1 MIKIIIML
9 TKFIIAATIALLMS
23 SCNIKAD
30 FGNGEKGNGKI
41 TTEVRTIKE
50 EFSSIDVNS
59 AIEVVLE
66 QSNDKFVSVEADENL
81 QKLIDTKVENG
92 VLKIEPNESINA
104 SKTVKVIIRMPK
116 IECLDASS
124 SSIIKGIGTFKGEAI
139 SIDASSASEVN
150 VNLKYDDITLDASSA
165 GNINA
170 KGMAIKLETSA
181 TSGSQ
186 IEANE
191 LLVNEVTADVSSGGN
206 IKIHPIVSLNG
217 SASSGGSIRYD
228 IEPKSITKDESSG
241 GNVGRD

>member
-9 TKFIIAATIALLMS
+9 TKFIIAATFALLMS
-23 SCNIKAD
+23 SCNFKID
-30 FGNGEKGNGKI
+30 FGDGEKGNGKI

-59 AIEVVLE
+59 AIEVILE

-92 VLKIEPNESINA
+92 VLKIEPNKSINA
-104 SKTVKVIIRMPK
+104 SKKVKIIIRMPK
-116 IECLDASS
+116 IEGLQASS
-124 SSIIKGIGTFKGEAI
+124 SSKIIGNGTFKGDAI
-139 SIDASSASEVN
+139 SIDASSAAEVD
-150 VNLKYDDITLDASSA
+150 VKLEYDDIILDTSSSGHIKTKGISLKLEISASSA
-165 GNINA
+165 
-170 KGMAIKLETSA
+170 
-181 TSGSQ
+181 SQ

-241 GNVGRD
+241 GKVGRD